1 MSAFDLSVHAQE
13 SYSEKAE
20 IDGSV
25 PDAVEEDRRHLV
37 EAAIVRIVK
46 ARKSLT
52 VSHNDL
58 IAEVTKQLSIRF
70 NPSPQVIKK
79 RIESLIELDY
89 LERSEAEHRVYNY
102 VA

>member
-37 EAAIVRIVK
+37 EAFIVRIVK
-46 ARKSLT
+46 ARKSLI
-52 VSHNDL
+52 HNDL